1 VRNLKGLLVLV
12 FLLLTLSASPAAR
25 NKPGHI
31 SATELLGSGG
41 FVSGETV
48 PPAGPFT
55 LALTFRTVD
64 PATGDTSFYCL
75 FKGLMLND
83 SDVGRTFFVDETND
97 PAFLDA
103 VRVLTNGRGDE
114 MGITTGD
121 PAISHP
127 CPIIGRGSAAPENV
141 IFCVEKDFVG
151 TTIERIGLRVDGF
164 TLPGFPGQRFLN
176 ATLLIEGTGT
186 PNACPLEVSID
197 IKPGSF
203 PNSINLGSNGTVPV
217 AILSHTNFDART
229 VDPQT
234 VSLAGAQI
242 RLTGKGTPM
251 TSSVDVNGDGLL
263 DLLVHVNTNALEL
276 TATDTQAQLNG
287 KTFGGKS
294 IKGTDSVRVVP

>member
-1 VRNLKGLLVLV
+1 MRNLKVLTLAS
-12 FLLLTLSASPAAR
+12 LLLTLLANPFAR
-25 NKPGHI
+25 NKPDQI
-31 SATELLGSGG
+31 STSELLGSGG

-48 PPAGPFT
+48 PPTGPFT
-55 LALTFRTVD
+55 MALTFRSVD
-64 PATGDTSFYCL
+64 PATGDTSHYCL
-75 FKGLMLND
+75 FKGLILDD
-83 SDVGRTFFVDETND
+83 SDVGKTFFVDETND

-114 MGITTGD
+114 VGIATGD
-121 PAISHP
+121 PALIHP

-151 TTIERIGLRVDGF
+151 TMIERIGIRVDGF

-176 ATLLIEGTGT
+176 ATLLIEGTGN
-186 PNACPLEVSID
+186 PISCPLEVSID

-217 AILSHTNFDART
+217 MILSSTSFDART

-251 TSSVDVNGDGLL
+251 TSSVDLNGDGLL
-263 DLLVHVNTNALEL
+263 DLLVHVNTNALDL
-276 TATDTQAQLNG
+276 TATDTQAQLTG
-287 KTFGGKS
+287 KTFSGKQ